1 MLHLSP
7 KLHKHFKGYCSDPN
21 IIMLFVYMKCR
32 FRLSY
37 RDLEEMMVIR
47 GAFVDHFTLQR
58 WVKHFARLIEQQ
70 VRKRKRPATG
80 SWRMDKTYIKLNGRW
95 VCLYRAVA
103 KYGFTVEFLLRN
115 KLDGVAAKAFF
126 RKAFK

>member
-70 VRKRKRPATG
+70 VRKRNRPATG

-95 VCLYRAVA
+95 VYLYRAVD

-115 KLDGVAAKAFF
+115 KRDGVAAKAFF